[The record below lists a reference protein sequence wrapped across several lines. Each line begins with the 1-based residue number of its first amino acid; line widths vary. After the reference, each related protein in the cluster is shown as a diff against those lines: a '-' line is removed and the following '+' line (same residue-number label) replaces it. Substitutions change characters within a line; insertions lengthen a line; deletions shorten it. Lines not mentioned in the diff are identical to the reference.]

1 MAGEAG
7 LRGALYAVRIDGS
20 GNRRITPFELDGEDL
35 SPDGVV
41 LFRSYDGDDSR
52 QSDYWTVKPNG
63 KKLARLTHFKEG
75 TLVLSGSY
83 SLDGEWVVHASDGT
97 GGNADLYVMKADG
110 SENRP
115 FTRTKTWDRAPDWGP
130 AG

>member
-1 MAGEAG
+1 M
-7 LRGALYAVRIDGS
+7 RIDRS
-20 GNRRITPFELDGEDL
+20 GNRRITPFELDGGDL

-97 GGNADLYVMKADG
+97 GG
-110 SENRP
+110 
-115 FTRTKTWDRAPDWGP
+115 TQTCT
-130 AG
+130 